1 MTLWWI
7 GNAVFLLVVIPV
19 VVLLLHNLRTPVIE
33 IRQYADDALEHGVLA
48 IANLDAVDEL
58 VETRDRV
65 AILKQQLAAYVGSV
79 GRILHAG
86 KEA

>member
-19 VVLLLHNLRTPVIE
+19 VVLLLHHLRAPVIE
-33 IRQYADDALEHGVLA
+33 IQRYADDALEHGVLA

-65 AILKQQLAAYVGSV
+65 ALLKTQLAAYVGSV
-79 GRILHAG
+79 GRILGARE
-86 KEA
+86 KV